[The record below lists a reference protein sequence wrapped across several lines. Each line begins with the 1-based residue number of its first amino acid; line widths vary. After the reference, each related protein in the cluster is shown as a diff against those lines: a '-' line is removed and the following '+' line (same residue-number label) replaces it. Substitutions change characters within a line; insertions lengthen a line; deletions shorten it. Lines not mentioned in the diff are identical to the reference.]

1 MNLSVTS
8 RHIDVSVALRDR
20 TEARLEELFSKYFGK
35 AISATVTFVRE
46 GQGFKSNLDAHVGRS
61 IHMNASAHHQDAYL
75 ALDAAAQNLA
85 KRLRRHKRRL
95 RDDHTSHQN
104 EAQRLEATN
113 KILAGYDTE
122 MASLDSDDNLPDEQ
136 PLIIAEIN
144 ASIKTMTVA
153 DAVTELDLTEEAA
166 VMFTNA
172 KTGRTNMLYRRN
184 DGHLGWL
191 EPLPRKI

>member
-8 RHIDVSVALRDR
+8 RHIDVSVALRNR

-35 AISATVTFVRE
+35 AISATVTFARE
-46 GQGFKSNLDAHVGRS
+46 GQEFKSNLEAHVGGS
-61 IHMNASAHHQDAYL
+61 IHMNASARHQDAYL

-95 RDDHTSHQN
+95 RDHHSSHQN

-113 KILAGYDTE
+113 KILVGYE
-122 MASLDSDDNLPDEQ
+122 SANASSQRVDNPGDES
-136 PLIIAEIN
+136 PLIIAENN

-153 DAVTELDLTEEAA
+153 DAVTELDLTDEAA

-191 EPLPRKI
+191 EPLPK

>member
-8 RHIDVSVALRDR
+8 RHIDVSVTLRNR

-35 AISATVTFVRE
+35 AISATVTFARE
-46 GQGFKSNLDAHVGRS
+46 GHEFKSNLEAHVGGS
-61 IHMNASAHHQDAYL
+61 IHMNASARHQDAYL

-95 RDDHTSHQN
+95 RDHHSSHQN

-113 KILAGYDTE
+113 KILVGYE
-122 MASLDSDDNLPDEQ
+122 SANASSQRVDNPGDES
-136 PLIIAEIN
+136 PLIIAENN

-153 DAVTELDLTEEAA
+153 DAVTELDLTDEAA

-191 EPLPRKI
+191 EPLPK